1 MISGVLLVSVA
12 RMENRHRRKDWRESE
27 SIEDAAAR
35 LLAVLEQR
43 AKKRRLAGGHERPA
57 EIQQSRT
64 YVPAYPGENGG
75 QSPSAHKGY
84 EALKSS
90 GRQSTQ
96 PWEEGCDHT
105 AGSWENGSGLVA
117 DGVMCVGST
126 EPDEVTM
133 RPSAPGADSNRHDF
147 TTGVEV
153 RAVRRGKC

>member
-1 MISGVLLVSVA
+1 M
-12 RMENRHRRKDWRESE
+12 NNDRRRDWRELE
-27 SIEDAAAR
+27 STADAVRR
-35 LLAVLEQR
+35 LTAIIDER
-43 AKKRRLAGGHERPA
+43 NAKKRRLAGAEMPA

-84 EALKSS
+84 EALKGS